1 MPRALLLVAGVVLL
15 AGGLFIAAFQ
25 RASLEPPASLRTPD
39 AALRE
44 QFRAVS
50 VENQRLHEE
59 MARLSSELERL
70 RSGPPAP
77 THQRIHDTLLPAL
90 AEGREELAEPA
101 LMLLSG
107 IDPLDRPC
115 AEALLDAL
123 ASSSQGRV
131 RVLAAQALSMRRDR
145 FPDLDR
151 ASVADGLVDAA
162 RLDRV
167 AEVRIAAL
175 ASLEGSDPPERDLE
189 LLLDIAASDA
199 REEVRAGAAR
209 ALAGAHPAARGPFLQ
224 RIERIFETERS
235 RPVRRELVK
244 TAARVG
250 GEAARATLERLR
262 KVAPDLSGE
271 IDGALAG
278 LSTAPK

>member
-15 AGGLFIAAFQ
+15 AGGLFVAAFQ
-25 RASLEPPASLRTPD
+25 RASAGAPAGRTPD
-39 AALRE
+39 ATLRD

-50 VENQRLHEE
+50 VENQRLREE
-59 MARLSSELERL
+59 VARVSAELERL

-115 AEALLDAL
+115 AEALLEAL
-123 ASSSQGRV
+123 RSSSQGRV
-131 RVLAAQALSMRRDR
+131 RILAAQALSMRRDR

-162 RLDRV
+162 RLDKV
-167 AEVRIAAL
+167 GEVRIAAL
-175 ASLEGSDPPERDLE
+175 TALEGCDPPEEDLE
-189 LLLDIAASDA
+189 ILLDIAASDA
-199 REEVRAGAAR
+199 REDVRAGAAR
-209 ALAGAHPAARGPFLQ
+209 ALAGARPAARGPFLA
-224 RIERIFETERS
+224 RLERIFETERS
-235 RPVRRELVK
+235 RTVRRELVNA
-244 TAARVG
+244 AARAG
-250 GEAARATLERLR
+250 GEASRPTLERLR
-262 KVAPDLSGE
+262 KLAPDLSGE
-271 IDGALAG
+271 IDGALTG
-278 LSTAPK
+278 LPAVPK